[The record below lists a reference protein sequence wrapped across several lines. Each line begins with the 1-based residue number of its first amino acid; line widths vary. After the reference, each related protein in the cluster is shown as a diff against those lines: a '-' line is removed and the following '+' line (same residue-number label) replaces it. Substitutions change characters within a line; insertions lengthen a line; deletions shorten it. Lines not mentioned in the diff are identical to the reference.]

1 MQVVVEFG
9 VVYAANCMRVQ
20 AIYGDKSFSMQQRA
34 IRSEGYVQERRPGRW
49 QKSLSQSSAMRTKTG
64 TGCNDEDDDT
74 DEGVGDEGG
83 DIVQVL
89 LSRRSS
95 APSLLSSM

>member
-1 MQVVVEFG
+1 
-9 VVYAANCMRVQ
+9 
-20 AIYGDKSFSMQQRA
+20 
-34 IRSEGYVQERRPGRW
+34 
-49 QKSLSQSSAMRTKTG
+49 MRTKTG
-64 TGCNDEDDDT
+64 TGCNDEDDDAE
-74 DEGVGDEGG
+74 EGVGDEGG